1 MQRVNL
7 VRRGIVEGC
16 LFDAF
21 LRAILAFDGDRENDA
36 QRLNHE
42 KSPPERSKPE
52 HHLRIARVWRLSK
65 TACFHSQRAV
75 ARKKYTPLFLLA
87 ASLQKIKTCFRT
99 PSASLGSNRNK
110 LQGRH
115 VILTAADFVGR
126 CLHACTDV
134 WRKKIQQIKDY
145 QYLCR
150 TCFAA
155 TPNRTSTRN
164 TT

>member
-16 LFDAF
+16 LSDAF
-21 LRAILAFDGDRENDA
+21 LRAILAFDGGRENDA

-52 HHLRIARVWRLSK
+52 HHLRVARVWRLSK

-87 ASLQKIKTCFRT
+87 ASLQEKKTCFRT
-99 PSASLGSNRNK
+99 PSASLGSLRNM
-110 LQGRH
+110 
-115 VILTAADFVGR
+115 LTADFVGR

-134 WRKKIQQIKDY
+134 WRKKYSANQRLSVPVPDLFRCNPQPH
-145 QYLCR
+145 LN
-150 TCFAA
+150 A
-155 TPNRTSTRN
+155 
-164 TT
+164 